1 MHTLPKKKKPS
12 LSYRTAV
19 RSTFLLIF
27 LTILLASNGCKDSR
41 DQMAKFVKD
50 YNDGA
55 SYRNIPSV
63 SRTSAEADYK
73 NKIIKIKTVTTFAIS
88 DPENNFIKQI
98 MPNMMMESLKNQP
111 SSRQMLDEGVKF
123 EIIYYTDNLSEISSM
138 VLDKKKIEELNS
150 STANVLNNQP
160 SVINPKPHAPTS
172 ELGGMLAALNK
183 SLPYTDPSSGMTIFR
198 VDQNRMGDLVYHVRA
213 PKALVNP
220 LKTEAGISLVKSEIL
235 RSGKL
240 SKMLSAFERFNITAV
255 KYIYYDQKG
264 NQLNEL
270 RLTTADFG

>member
-1 MHTLPKKKKPS
+1 MHTLSIKTRS
-12 LSYRTAV
+12 LSYRIAL
-19 RSTFLLIF
+19 RSTFLSVF
-27 LTILLASNGCKDSR
+27 LTILLAITGCKDSR

-55 SYRNIPSV
+55 TYRNIQSV

-73 NKIIKIKTVTTFAIS
+73 NKIIKIKTVTTFSIS

-98 MPNMMMESLKNQP
+98 MPNMMMETLKNQP
-111 SSRQMLDEGVKF
+111 LSRQMLDKGVKF
-123 EIIYYTDNLSEISSM
+123 EIIYYTDNLSEISSII
-138 VLDKKKIEELNS
+138 VDKKKMDELNS
-150 STANVLNNQP
+150 ATADVLNNQP
-160 SVINPKPHAPTS
+160 SIINPKPHAPTS
-172 ELGGMLAALNK
+172 ELGAMLAALNK

-198 VDQNRMGDLVYHVRA
+198 VDQNRIGDLVYHVRA
-213 PKALVNP
+213 PKDLVNP

-240 SKMLSAFERFNITAV
+240 SKMLNSFVRFNITAV

-270 RLTTADFG
+270 RLTTADFR

>member
-1 MHTLPKKKKPS
+1 MHTLSIKTRS
-12 LSYRTAV
+12 LSYRIALKL
-19 RSTFLLIF
+19 TFLSVF
-27 LTILLASNGCKDSR
+27 LTILLANTGCKDSR

-55 SYRNIPSV
+55 SYRNIQSV

-73 NKIIKIKTVTTFAIS
+73 NKIIKIKTVTTFSIS

-98 MPNMMMESLKNQP
+98 MPNMMMETLKNQP
-111 SSRQMLDEGVKF
+111 LSRQMLDEGVKF
-123 EIIYYTDNLSEISSM
+123 EIIYYTDNLSEISSII
-138 VLDKKKIEELNS
+138 VDKKKMDELNS
-150 STANVLNNQP
+150 ATADVLNNQP
-160 SVINPKPHAPTS
+160 SIINPKPHAPTS
-172 ELGGMLAALNK
+172 ELGAMLAALNK

-198 VDQNRMGDLVYHVRA
+198 VDQNRIGDLVYHVRA
-213 PKALVNP
+213 PKDLVNP

-240 SKMLSAFERFNITAV
+240 SKMLNSFVRFNITAV

-270 RLTTADFG
+270 RLTTADFR

>member
-1 MHTLPKKKKPS
+1 M
-12 LSYRTAV
+12 
-19 RSTFLLIF
+19 
-27 LTILLASNGCKDSR
+27 TILLAITGCKDSR

-55 SYRNIPSV
+55 TYRNIQSV

-73 NKIIKIKTVTTFAIS
+73 NKIIKIKTVTTFSIS

-98 MPNMMMESLKNQP
+98 MPNMMMETLKNQP
-111 SSRQMLDEGVKF
+111 LSRQMLDKGVKF
-123 EIIYYTDNLSEISSM
+123 EIIYYTDNLSEISSII
-138 VLDKKKIEELNS
+138 VDKKKMDELNS
-150 STANVLNNQP
+150 ATADVLNNQP
-160 SVINPKPHAPTS
+160 SIINPKPHAPTS
-172 ELGGMLAALNK
+172 ELGAMLAALNK

-198 VDQNRMGDLVYHVRA
+198 VDQNRIGDLVYHVRA
-213 PKALVNP
+213 PKDLVNP

-240 SKMLSAFERFNITAV
+240 SKMLNSFVRFNITAV

-270 RLTTADFG
+270 RLTTADFR